1 MFVECLT
8 KFPQGEV
15 QQLYESLGL
24 GKIFYSSVLCVTFSI
39 ARLADFFSTVFF
51 VKYRVLRRCVVG
63 GILVCGGGSVSGVWD
78 GISGN
83 NFREGGGGDRIVPCV
98 FRYDDGVPVWGD
110 GGNMG

>member
-1 MFVECLT
+1 M
-8 KFPQGEV
+8 
-15 QQLYESLGL
+15 
-24 GKIFYSSVLCVTFSI
+24 
-39 ARLADFFSTVFF
+39 
-51 VKYRVLRRCVVG
+51 VG

-110 GGNMG
+110 GGNIG